1 MQAYLGADN
10 KMQAYVGKKVFPKY
24 WLSIIF
30 LFVGKGTGHTIP
42 FGKFLEQLL
51 VAVLVALGNPDLC

>member
-30 LFVGKGTGHTIP
+30 LFVGKGTGHTIS

-51 VAVLVALGNPDLC
+51 VAVLVA